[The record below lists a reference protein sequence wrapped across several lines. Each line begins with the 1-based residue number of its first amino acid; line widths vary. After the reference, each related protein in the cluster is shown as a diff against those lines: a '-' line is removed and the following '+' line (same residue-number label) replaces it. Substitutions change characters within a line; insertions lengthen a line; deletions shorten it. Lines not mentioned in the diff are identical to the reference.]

1 MLILNLGAGKISPI
15 LQDQIKEK
23 PHFIV
28 NLDTA
33 YYESALRPE
42 FVEKAFTAWERR
54 SSVICFCKED
64 AFVFMERTKLI
75 FDRVCVYRLLEHIS
89 MDKVLYFIYLLS
101 TITRKGDLI
110 DVIVP
115 DYEKL
120 ANMILKEYVHD
131 VDFEAHNILLTTELL
146 NDPSCPHASVWTH
159 ARAEYF
165 FELEKRFKVNQWV
178 SDYEFDGRNIY
189 LRFFAERL

>member
-1 MLILNLGAGKISPI
+1 MLILNLGAGKQSPI
-15 LQDQIKEK
+15 LHDQLKKK
-23 PHFIV
+23 PRFII

-33 YYESALRPE
+33 YYSELEPGAIEHLVVKWDR
-42 FVEKAFTAWERR
+42 KA
-54 SSVICFCKED
+54 SYISFCNED

-75 FDRVCVYRLLEHIS
+75 FDRVCVYRLLEHIP

-115 DYEKL
+115 NYEKL
-120 ANMILKEYVHD
+120 ASMILKED
-131 VDFEAHNILLTTELL
+131 VNDKGFEAHNILLTTELL
-146 NDPSCPHASVWTH
+146 NDQSCPHTSIWTP

-165 FELEKRFKVNQWV
+165 FELEKRFKINQWV
-178 SDYEFDGRNIY
+178 SDYEFDGRKIY
-189 LRFFAERL
+189 LRFWAERL